1 MITVNCN
8 KLANTL
14 EVSIQELMIQIED
27 EKVKILN
34 SMLKK
39 IRFFAD
45 DTCLYMELIASLK
58 LTNWHANK
66 QVTQANTQRS
76 SLRISTET
84 LTY

>member
-58 LTNWHANK
+58 LTN
-66 QVTQANTQRS
+66 
-76 SLRISTET
+76 
-84 LTY
+84 